1 MWPDIADVR
10 PWVSMPGYFI
20 SYLKEKLFMFGFEL
34 IDFFVFVG
42 ISLMIC
48 ITVCTLAME
57 AAVIFVPAFIFLFPR
72 IVDGFPTVS
81 PNEAIGL
88 AITVEVFGY
97 TSSVLGYWFRR
108 QVDLRLSLRLLA
120 ITVPAAIIARI
131 AAFFLPEDGLL
142 IIFGIVLL
150 GLAAIIY
157 RSYRGEVRHTCLL
170 CGDSIAAMRMGDDN
184 SDNPV
189 VANPDSRADRVKK
202 YPDIGRAINF
212 NLMDKSILTSAGLFA
227 GITGVAIGEISNTF
241 LSIRKKVPVK
251 ISTGTAALVLHIT
264 ILSALC
270 ANLTVLFGDIE
281 FIDVEEIVIP
291 WKIAFILAPVVIL
304 GGQIGS
310 MINSR
315 LSDKLLLKLMMIAY
329 TIVGL
334 FVLFNTL
341 GELM

>member
-1 MWPDIADVR
+1 VI
-10 PWVSMPGYFI
+10 
-20 SYLKEKLFMFGFEL
+20 FGFEVT
-34 IDFFVFVG
+34 DFFVFVG
-42 ISLMIC
+42 ISLLIC

-72 IVDGFPTVS
+72 IVNGFPSVS

-108 QVDLRLSLRLLA
+108 QVDLRLSLRLLVFT
-120 ITVPAAIIARI
+120 IPAAIIARI
-131 AAFFLPEDGLL
+131 IAFFVPEDGLL
-142 IIFGIVLL
+142 VIFGFVLIGLAGIIF
-150 GLAAIIY
+150 
-157 RSYRGEVRHTCLL
+157 RSYRNEVRHTCLL
-170 CGDSIAAMRMGDDN
+170 CGDSIAAMRMD
-184 SDNPV
+184 SENPV
-189 VANPDSRADRVKK
+189 KTTKTCQESQTHKVKK
-202 YPDIGRAINF
+202 YPDIGQAVIF
-212 NLMDKSILTSAGLFA
+212 NMIDKLILSSAGLFA
-227 GITGVAIGEISNTF
+227 GITGVAVGEISNTF
-241 LSIRKKVPVK
+241 LSIRKKIPVK

-315 LSDKLLLKLMMIAY
+315 LSDKLLLKLMMTAY

-334 FVLFNTL
+334 FVLINATR
-341 GELM
+341 

>member
-1 MWPDIADVR
+1 
-10 PWVSMPGYFI
+10 
-20 SYLKEKLFMFGFEL
+20 MFGFEL
-34 IDFFVFVG
+34 VDFFVFVG
-42 ISLMIC
+42 ISLLIC

-72 IVDGFPTVS
+72 IVGGFPTVS

-88 AITVEVFGY
+88 AITVEFFGY

-108 QVDLRLSLRLLA
+108 QVDLRLALRLLA

-142 IIFGIVLL
+142 IIFAIVLL
-150 GLAAIIY
+150 ALAGIIY

-184 SDNPV
+184 P
-189 VANPDSRADRVKK
+189 ADPALTDPGSPASKDQK
-202 YPDIGRAINF
+202 YPDIGRSVNF
-212 NLMDKSILTSAGLFA
+212 GPVDKSILGSAGLFA

-241 LSIRKKVPVK
+241 LSIRKKIPVK
-251 ISTGTAALVLHIT
+251 TATGTAALVLHIT
-264 ILSALC
+264 ILSALA
-270 ANLTVLFGDIE
+270 ANLIVLFGDID

-310 MINSR
+310 MLNSR
-315 LSDKLLLKLMMIAY
+315 LSDRLLLKLMMIAY
-329 TIVGL
+329 TVVGL
-334 FVLFNTL
+334 FVLFNSL
-341 GELM
+341 RELI

>member
-1 MWPDIADVR
+1 
-10 PWVSMPGYFI
+10 
-20 SYLKEKLFMFGFEL
+20 MFGFEL
-34 IDFFVFVG
+34 LDFFVFVG
-42 ISLMIC
+42 ISLVIC

-57 AAVIFVPAFIFLFPR
+57 AAVIFVPAFIFLFPG

-131 AAFFLPEDGLL
+131 VAFFLPEDGLL

-150 GLAAIIY
+150 GLAGIIY
-157 RSYRGEVRHTCLL
+157 RAYRDEVRHTCLL

-184 SDNPV
+184 PG
-189 VANPDSRADRVKK
+189 NPDTRATGDKK
-202 YPDIGRAINF
+202 YPDIGHTINF
-212 NLMDKSILTSAGLFA
+212 NRVDKSILTSAGLFA

-241 LSIRKKVPVK
+241 LSIRKQVPVK

-270 ANLTVLFGDIE
+270 ANLVVLFGDIE

-315 LSDKLLLKLMMIAY
+315 LSDKLLLKSMMVAY

-334 FVLFNTL
+334 FVLFNAL
-341 GELM
+341 GEIV